1 MKKSSRIIR
10 NVVVVLSILI
20 LSLIAFVGI
29 FVEVDGVY
37 ENTVPGLNYG
47 MELSGT
53 RELRYLLSTAEEEK
67 EVYVDDE
74 GNIKGFVPEATD
86 SAEKDQ
92 AEDLI
97 SINTTVDEDAG
108 KDEET
113 TDGKVAGYKTEKRV
127 IKANPDEKTLVDFEN
142 TKKIIQTRL
151 GKEKEIEYNIRLD
164 TLSNNELILEVPND
178 EAYVDYVRF
187 MVERKGKFE
196 LLDKDTRVV
205 LMDNSY
211 IKEVTAGVGNAL
223 NNDGTQRA
231 GYSQVYLL
239 VTLTDE
245 GRETIKNISNEYRE
259 QLDEEGNRTNKVI
272 TLEIDGVK
280 LLETAFTSEYNN
292 NILQIPI
299 GEPLNT
305 SEDILV
311 LLEQAE
317 IYATVVDTGV
327 LPLEYHLSSD
337 NFIHSPITDDIRNI
351 VLIVFAAVLIV
362 FAVLFIVKFKLNGL
376 YASLLNV
383 GYIAL
388 VVLVIKYTSILITIP
403 ASLAIIAGIVINMV
417 FMYMYLNRIK
427 NDVTSKEAFKEVFKK
442 VYVAIVP
449 LIIIAIIFTCIGNA
463 VVGSI
468 GTVLFWGILIQ
479 LIYSFVAIKGS
490 FVK

>member
-37 ENTVPGLNYG
+37 ENAVPGLNYG

-74 GNIKGFVPEATD
+74 GNIKGIVPDTTD
-86 SAEKDQ
+86 LAETDQ

-97 SINTTVDEDAG
+97 SINTTVDESAG
-108 KDEET
+108 KEESK
-113 TDGKVAGYKTEKRV
+113 DGKVAGYKTEKRI

-164 TLSNNELILEVPND
+164 TLSNNELILEIPNS

-196 LLDKDTRVV
+196 LLDKETRVV

-211 IKEVTAGVGNAL
+211 IKEVSAGVGNAL
-223 NNDGTQRA
+223 NNDGTQRV

-239 VTLTDE
+239 VTLNDE

-280 LLETAFTSEYNN
+280 LLETAFTSEYDN
-292 NILQIPI
+292 NILQIPL

-317 IYATVVDTGV
+317 IYANVVDTGV

-337 NFIHSPITDDIRNI
+337 NFIHSPITDDIKNI
-351 VLIVFAAVLIV
+351 ALIVFAAVLV
-362 FAVLFIVKFKLNGL
+362 VLAVLFVVKFKLNGL

-388 VVLVIKYTSILITIP
+388 VVLALKYTSILITVP
-403 ASLAIIAGIVINMV
+403 ASLAIIAWVVINIV

-427 NDVTSKEAFKEVFKK
+427 NDVTPKEAFKEVFKK

-479 LIYSFVAIKGS
+479 LIYSFIAVKGS